1 MKKQFGLLCVLLLLS
16 ACASHDKDME
26 NASAEELYNAAF
38 EDLEA
43 TRYKKAAEGF
53 EKVETEHPYSQ
64 WAVKSKLMEA
74 YAYYKDEKYDDA
86 IMVLDRFIKYHPGN
100 EHIDY
105 AYYMKGICYYDQI
118 AAADKD
124 QGNTANAEEVFER
137 LIALY
142 PDSKY
147 AADARGKIKL
157 TTDYQAGQEM
167 IVGRYYLNDNN
178 YLSALNRFNVVLEEY
193 QTTIQIEE
201 ALYREVEIYAILGM
215 NQYANGYYKILKDNY
230 PEGKWTAKAAKV
242 MEKIGVKDVKKS
254 SEIADLIKKSD
265 STDKTQE
272 VKNEAKE
279 EKGWFSRL
287 FGSDKAE
294 AVEQETKAETEVK
307 EKATEVEKTAADSEE
322 NASAAAEEKVVEVE
336 EIKTVIEEKPV
347 KTETDKEEKS
357 WFSRLFGLDD
367 SDEKAAEA
375 KSEAKADVEEI
386 KTEITE
392 EVVET
397 KEEIDDK
404 VTVEMEDVKVVAT
417 ENADEVKAKP
427 EEKTEE
433 KSWFSGWFGSD
444 KADDKTEEKKSETFL
459 SVFGFEESEAEADE
473 VKKEVK
479 EVVDPDV
486 QVEEVNDEIAVEETT
501 EKVTQTA
508 KSEVGDIISTTK
520 KGKK

>member
-16 ACASHDKDME
+16 ACASHDKNLE

-100 EHIDY
+100 EHTDY

-124 QGNTANAEEVFER
+124 QGNTTNAEEVFER

-147 AADARGKIKL
+147 AEDARGKIKL

-167 IVGRYYLNDNN
+167 IVGRYYLNDGN

-230 PEGKWTAKAAKV
+230 PEGKWTAKAAKI

-254 SEIADLIKKSD
+254 SDVADLIKKND
-265 STDKTQE
+265 NADKTQE
-272 VKNEAKE
+272 VQEDSAEEKSWFSRLFGSDTAEDKTEAVKAEVEEVKAEAETEVAKKTAEAKAEPEENKE
-279 EKGWFSRL
+279 EKSWFSRL

-294 AVEQETKAETEVK
+294 DKTERVKAENSK
-307 EKATEVEKTAADSEE
+307 EETFMSAFGFDKADKENGKIKE
-322 NASAAAEEKVVEVE
+322 NAA
-336 EIKTVIEEKPV
+336 
-347 KTETDKEEKS
+347 TD
-357 WFSRLFGLDD
+357 
-367 SDEKAAEA
+367 
-375 KSEAKADVEEI
+375 VQ
-386 KTEITE
+386 TE
-392 EVVET
+392 EVVEEVT
-397 KEEIDDK
+397 DK
-404 VTVEMEDVKVVAT
+404 V
-417 ENADEVKAKP
+417 
-427 EEKTEE
+427 
-433 KSWFSGWFGSD
+433 S
-444 KADDKTEEKKSETFL
+444 
-459 SVFGFEESEAEADE
+459 
-473 VKKEVK
+473 
-479 EVVDPDV
+479 
-486 QVEEVNDEIAVEETT
+486 
-501 EKVTQTA
+501 QTA

>member
-26 NASAEELYNAAF
+26 NASAEELYNTAF

-53 EKVETEHPYSQ
+53 EKIETEHPYSQ

-118 AAADKD
+118 ASADKD

-147 AADARGKIKL
+147 AEDARGKIKL
-157 TTDYQAGQEM
+157 TADYRAGQEM
-167 IVGRYYLNDNN
+167 IVGRYYLKDNN

-215 NQYANGYYKILKDNY
+215 NQYANGYYKILRDNY
-230 PEGKWTAKAAKV
+230 PEGKWTEKAAKV
-242 MEKIGVKDVKKS
+242 MEKIGTKDVKKS
-254 SEIADLIKKSD
+254 NGVADLIKTS
-265 STDKTQE
+265 STKESQ
-272 VKNEAKE
+272 VE
-279 EKGWFSRL
+279 EKE
-287 FGSDKAE
+287 D
-294 AVEQETKAETEVK
+294 
-307 EKATEVEKTAADSEE
+307 
-322 NASAAAEEKVVEVE
+322 
-336 EIKTVIEEKPV
+336 
-347 KTETDKEEKS
+347 KS
-357 WFSRLFGLDD
+357 WFSSWFG
-367 SDEKAAEA
+367 SKNTEAEKVTEVQ
-375 KSEAKADVEEI
+375 KQVEE
-386 KTEITE
+386 
-392 EVVET
+392 
-397 KEEIDDK
+397 KEED
-404 VTVEMEDVKVVAT
+404 
-417 ENADEVKAKP
+417 
-427 EEKTEE
+427 
-433 KSWFSGWFGSD
+433 KSWFSGWFGSKD
-444 KADDKTEEKKSETFL
+444 TEAEKETEVQKQVEEKKEGKSWFSGWFGSADNSEKAEDKKNETFL
-459 SVFGFEESEAEADE
+459 SAFGFDKSGEKSDE
-473 VKKEVK
+473 VKEISKTDKVT
-479 EVVDPDV
+479 
-486 QVEEVNDEIAVEETT
+486 QEETVVEETA

-508 KSEVGDIISTTK
+508 KSEVGDIIAPTK

>member
-1 MKKQFGLLCVLLLLS
+1 MKNQFGLLCVLMLLS
-16 ACASHDKDME
+16 ACASHDKDLE
-26 NASAEELYNAAF
+26 NASAEELYNVAF

-100 EHIDY
+100 EHTDY

-124 QGNTANAEEVFER
+124 QGNTTNAEEVFER

-147 AADARGKIKL
+147 AEDARGKIKL

-167 IVGRYYLNDNN
+167 IVGRYYLNDGN

-230 PEGKWTAKAAKV
+230 PKGKWTAKAAKV

-254 SEIADLIKKSD
+254 SDVADLIKKND
-265 STDKTQE
+265 NADKTQE
-272 VKNEAKE
+272 VQEDSAE
-279 EKGWFSRL
+279 EKSWFSRL

-294 AVEQETKAETEVK
+294 EKAEGVK
-307 EKATEVEKTAADSEE
+307 A
-322 NASAAAEEKVVEVE
+322 EVE
-336 EIKTVIEEKPV
+336 EVKAEAETKVAKKTAEAKSEPEEN
-347 KTETDKEEKS
+347 KEEKS
-357 WFSRLFGLDD
+357 WFSRLFG
-367 SDEKAAEA
+367 SDKAEEKAEGVRAENPKEETFMSA
-375 KSEAKADVEEI
+375 FGFDKADKENDTI
-386 KTEITE
+386 KEHATTDVQTE
-392 EVVET
+392 EVVEEVT
-397 KEEIDDK
+397 DK
-404 VTVEMEDVKVVAT
+404 V
-417 ENADEVKAKP
+417 
-427 EEKTEE
+427 
-433 KSWFSGWFGSD
+433 S
-444 KADDKTEEKKSETFL
+444 
-459 SVFGFEESEAEADE
+459 
-473 VKKEVK
+473 
-479 EVVDPDV
+479 
-486 QVEEVNDEIAVEETT
+486 
-501 EKVTQTA
+501 QTA
-508 KSEVGDIISTTK
+508 KSKVGDIISTTK

>member
-26 NASAEELYNAAF
+26 NASAEELYNTAF

-53 EKVETEHPYSQ
+53 EKIETEHPYSQ

-118 AAADKD
+118 ASADKD

-147 AADARGKIKL
+147 AEDARGKIKL
-157 TTDYQAGQEM
+157 TADYRAGQEM
-167 IVGRYYLNDNN
+167 IVGRYYLKDNN

-215 NQYANGYYKILKDNY
+215 NQYANGYYKILRDNY
-230 PEGKWTAKAAKV
+230 PEGKWTEKAVKV
-242 MEKIGVKDVKKS
+242 MEKIGTKDVKKS
-254 SEIADLIKKSD
+254 NGVADLIKTS
-265 STDKTQE
+265 STKESQ
-272 VKNEAKE
+272 VE
-279 EKGWFSRL
+279 EK
-287 FGSDKAE
+287 
-294 AVEQETKAETEVK
+294 
-307 EKATEVEKTAADSEE
+307 
-322 NASAAAEEKVVEVE
+322 
-336 EIKTVIEEKPV
+336 
-347 KTETDKEEKS
+347 
-357 WFSRLFGLDD
+357 
-367 SDEKAAEA
+367 
-375 KSEAKADVEEI
+375 
-386 KTEITE
+386 
-392 EVVET
+392 
-397 KEEIDDK
+397 
-404 VTVEMEDVKVVAT
+404 ED
-417 ENADEVKAKP
+417 
-427 EEKTEE
+427 
-433 KSWFSGWFGSD
+433 KSWFSGWFGSADNSEKAED
-444 KADDKTEEKKSETFL
+444 KKNETFL
-459 SVFGFEESEAEADE
+459 SAFGFDKSGEKSDE
-473 VKKEVK
+473 VKEISKTDKVT
-479 EVVDPDV
+479 
-486 QVEEVNDEIAVEETT
+486 QEETVVEETA

-508 KSEVGDIISTTK
+508 KSEVGDIIAPTK

>member
-26 NASAEELYNAAF
+26 NASAEELYNTAF

-147 AADARGKIKL
+147 AEDARGKIKL

-201 ALYREVEIYAILGM
+201 ALYREVEIYAILGL
-215 NQYANGYYKILKDNY
+215 NKYANGYYKILRDNY
-230 PEGKWTAKAAKV
+230 PNGKWTAKAAEV

-254 SEIADLIKKSD
+254 NDVSDLIRDTKAEEKTPEVKEEKSWFSRLFGSDNAEEKAEATKSD
-265 STDKTQE
+265 TE
-272 VKNEAKE
+272 VKAEEVKEEVIEEVVDNDDKVTAEVEEVKVEVAEKADEVKAKPEEVKE

-287 FGSDKAE
+287 FGLD
-294 AVEQETKAETEVK
+294 
-307 EKATEVEKTAADSEE
+307 D
-322 NASAAAEEKVVEVE
+322 AEEKVEAAKSDTEVKVE
-336 EIKTVIEEKPV
+336 EVQEEV
-347 KTETDKEEKS
+347 
-357 WFSRLFGLDD
+357 
-367 SDEKAAEA
+367 
-375 KSEAKADVEEI
+375 
-386 KTEITE
+386 TE
-392 EVVET
+392 EVVDNE
-397 KEEIDDK
+397 DK
-404 VTVEMEDVKVVAT
+404 VTAEVEEVKVEVA
-417 ENADEVKAKP
+417 EKADEVKAKP
-427 EEKTEE
+427 EEVKEE
-433 KSWFSGWFGSD
+433 KGWFSRLFNSDDTAKTKEDKKNETFMSAFGFDQSEETNEIAEETSKSVQD
-444 KADDKTEEKKSETFL
+444 AETVEENIEKNAEEADD
-459 SVFGFEESEAEADE
+459 AA
-473 VKKEVK
+473 
-479 EVVDPDV
+479 
-486 QVEEVNDEIAVEETT
+486 
-501 EKVTQTA
+501 EKVAQTT
-508 KSEVGDIISTTK
+508 KSEVGDIISSTK

>member
-16 ACASHDKDME
+16 ACASHDKDLE
-26 NASAEELYNAAF
+26 NASAEELYNTAF

-147 AADARGKIKL
+147 AEDARGKIKL

-201 ALYREVEIYAILGM
+201 ALYREVEIYAILGL
-215 NQYANGYYKILKDNY
+215 NKYANGYYKILRDNY
-230 PEGKWTAKAAKV
+230 PNGKWTAKAAEV

-254 SEIADLIKKSD
+254 NDVSDLIKD
-265 STDKTQE
+265 
-272 VKNEAKE
+272 
-279 EKGWFSRL
+279 
-287 FGSDKAE
+287 
-294 AVEQETKAETEVK
+294 TKAE
-307 EKATEVEKTAADSEE
+307 EKTP
-322 NASAAAEEKVVEVE
+322 EV
-336 EIKTVIEEKPV
+336 
-347 KTETDKEEKS
+347 KEEKS
-357 WFSRLFGLDD
+357 WFSRLFG
-367 SDEKAAEA
+367 SDNAEEKVEAA
-375 KSEAKADVEEI
+375 KSDTEVKVEEVR
-386 KTEITE
+386 E
-392 EVVET
+392 EVTEKVVDNE
-397 KEEIDDK
+397 DK
-404 VTVEMEDVKVVAT
+404 VTAEVEEVKVEVA
-417 ENADEVKAKP
+417 EKADEVKAKP
-427 EEKTEE
+427 EEVKEE
-433 KSWFSGWFGSD
+433 KGWFSRLFNSDDTAKTKEDKKNETFMSAFGFDQSEETNEIAEETSKSVQD
-444 KADDKTEEKKSETFL
+444 AETVEENIEKTAEEADD
-459 SVFGFEESEAEADE
+459 AA
-473 VKKEVK
+473 
-479 EVVDPDV
+479 
-486 QVEEVNDEIAVEETT
+486 
-501 EKVTQTA
+501 EKVAQTT
-508 KSEVGDIISTTK
+508 KSEVGDIISSTK

>member
-16 ACASHDKDME
+16 ACASHDKNLE

-100 EHIDY
+100 EHTDY

-124 QGNTANAEEVFER
+124 QGNTTNAEEVFER

-147 AADARGKIKL
+147 AEDARGKIKL

-167 IVGRYYLNDNN
+167 IVGRYYLNDGN

-230 PEGKWTAKAAKV
+230 PEGKWTAKAAKI

-254 SEIADLIKKSD
+254 SDVADLIKKND
-265 STDKTQE
+265 NADKTQE
-272 VKNEAKE
+272 VQEDSAEEKSWFSRLFGSDTAEDKTEAVKAEVEEVKAEAETKVAKKTAEAKAEPEENKE
-279 EKGWFSRL
+279 EKSWFSRL

-294 AVEQETKAETEVK
+294 DKTERVKAENSK
-307 EKATEVEKTAADSEE
+307 EETFMSAFGFDKADKENGKIKE
-322 NASAAAEEKVVEVE
+322 NAA
-336 EIKTVIEEKPV
+336 
-347 KTETDKEEKS
+347 TD
-357 WFSRLFGLDD
+357 
-367 SDEKAAEA
+367 
-375 KSEAKADVEEI
+375 VQ
-386 KTEITE
+386 TE
-392 EVVET
+392 EVVEEVT
-397 KEEIDDK
+397 DK
-404 VTVEMEDVKVVAT
+404 V
-417 ENADEVKAKP
+417 
-427 EEKTEE
+427 
-433 KSWFSGWFGSD
+433 S
-444 KADDKTEEKKSETFL
+444 
-459 SVFGFEESEAEADE
+459 
-473 VKKEVK
+473 
-479 EVVDPDV
+479 
-486 QVEEVNDEIAVEETT
+486 
-501 EKVTQTA
+501 QTA

>member
-147 AADARGKIKL
+147 AEDARGKIKL

-242 MEKIGVKDVKKS
+242 IEKIGVKDVKKS
-254 SEIADLIKKSD
+254 SDVADLIKKND
-265 STDKTQE
+265 SSEKTA
-272 VKNEAKE
+272 EAKE

-287 FGSDKAE
+287 FGSDKTDEKAEEVKAE
-294 AVEQETKAETEVK
+294 AKAEAEEVK
-307 EKATEVEKTAADSEE
+307 AKGGETVDEVEAKPEE
-322 NASAAAEEKVVEVE
+322 A
-336 EIKTVIEEKPV
+336 
-347 KTETDKEEKS
+347 KEEKS
-357 WFSRLFGLDD
+357 WFSRLFGSDKT
-367 SDEKAAEA
+367 DEKAEEVKAEA
-375 KSEAKADVEEI
+375 KAEVEEV
-386 KTEITE
+386 KAEITE

-397 KEEIDDK
+397 KAEIEDK
-404 VTVEMEDVKVVAT
+404 VTVEVEEVKAEVAEKT
-417 ENADEVKAKP
+417 DEIKAKP
-427 EEKTEE
+427 EETKEEKGWFSRLFGSDENEEKTEE
-433 KSWFSGWFGSD
+433 PKN
-444 KADDKTEEKKSETFL
+444 ETFM
-459 SVFGFEESEAEADE
+459 SVFGFDKSEEKAE
-473 VKKEVK
+473 EVK
-479 EVVDPDV
+479 EDAKPTV
-486 QVEEVNDEIAVEETT
+486 QVEEVKEEIVVEETA
-501 EKVTQTA
+501 EKVAQTA

>member
-16 ACASHDKDME
+16 ACASHDKNLE

-100 EHIDY
+100 EHTDY

-124 QGNTANAEEVFER
+124 QGNTTNAEEVFER

-147 AADARGKIKL
+147 AEDARGKIKL

-167 IVGRYYLNDNN
+167 IVGRYYLNDGN

-230 PEGKWTAKAAKV
+230 PEGKWTAKAAKI

-254 SEIADLIKKSD
+254 SDVADLIKKND
-265 STDKTQE
+265 NADKTQE
-272 VKNEAKE
+272 VQEDSAEEKSWFSRLFGSDTAEDKTEAVKAEVEEVKAEAETKVAKKTTEAKAEPEENKE
-279 EKGWFSRL
+279 EKSWFSRL

-294 AVEQETKAETEVK
+294 DKTERVKAENSK
-307 EKATEVEKTAADSEE
+307 EETFMSAFGFDKADKENGKIKE
-322 NASAAAEEKVVEVE
+322 NAA
-336 EIKTVIEEKPV
+336 
-347 KTETDKEEKS
+347 TD
-357 WFSRLFGLDD
+357 
-367 SDEKAAEA
+367 
-375 KSEAKADVEEI
+375 VQ
-386 KTEITE
+386 TE
-392 EVVET
+392 EVVEEVT
-397 KEEIDDK
+397 DK
-404 VTVEMEDVKVVAT
+404 V
-417 ENADEVKAKP
+417 
-427 EEKTEE
+427 
-433 KSWFSGWFGSD
+433 S
-444 KADDKTEEKKSETFL
+444 
-459 SVFGFEESEAEADE
+459 
-473 VKKEVK
+473 
-479 EVVDPDV
+479 
-486 QVEEVNDEIAVEETT
+486 
-501 EKVTQTA
+501 QTA

>member
-26 NASAEELYNAAF
+26 NASAEELYNTAF

-53 EKVETEHPYSQ
+53 EKIETEHPYSQ

-118 AAADKD
+118 ASADKD

-147 AADARGKIKL
+147 AEDARGKIKL
-157 TTDYQAGQEM
+157 TADYRAGQEM

-230 PEGKWTAKAAKV
+230 PEGKWTEKAAKI
-242 MEKIGVKDVKKS
+242 MEKIGTKDVKKS
-254 SEIADLIKKSD
+254 NGVADLIKTS
-265 STDKTQE
+265 STKETQVE
-272 VKNEAKE
+272 EKKE
-279 EKGWFSRL
+279 E
-287 FGSDKAE
+287 D
-294 AVEQETKAETEVK
+294 
-307 EKATEVEKTAADSEE
+307 
-322 NASAAAEEKVVEVE
+322 
-336 EIKTVIEEKPV
+336 
-347 KTETDKEEKS
+347 
-357 WFSRLFGLDD
+357 
-367 SDEKAAEA
+367 
-375 KSEAKADVEEI
+375 
-386 KTEITE
+386 
-392 EVVET
+392 
-397 KEEIDDK
+397 
-404 VTVEMEDVKVVAT
+404 
-417 ENADEVKAKP
+417 
-427 EEKTEE
+427 
-433 KSWFSGWFGSD
+433 KSWFSGWFGSKDTEAEKETEVQKQVEEKKEED
-444 KADDKTEEKKSETFL
+444 KSWFSGWFGSKDTEAEKETEVQKQVEEKKEGKSWFSGWFGSADNSEKAEDKKSETFL
-459 SVFGFEESEAEADE
+459 SAFGFDKSGEKSDE
-473 VKKEVK
+473 VKEISKTDEVT
-479 EVVDPDV
+479 
-486 QVEEVNDEIAVEETT
+486 QEETVVEETA

-508 KSEVGDIISTTK
+508 KSEVGDIIVPNK